1 MEKVKLTEAQSQWY
15 RNKLE
20 GFDCI
25 FVGIHGSV
33 LYGLDHEG
41 SDIDLKAIYLPSAK
55 QLVKGEALKT
65 YNYKCDELDI
75 EMEVKSISS
84 FLKSAASC
92 DTNCIDLLHT
102 PQNMTLFKS
111 VLWERI
117 KSQRKCL
124 YAKNMKGVI
133 GYIKTHSKKY
143 TSKIDRL
150 SEMKSF
156 LSYIDYVI
164 ARTTDSGVTSDF
176 TLVKG
181 FSSHVEA
188 ANYKYIHI
196 LTVVGDTT
204 HQYIEVC
211 GKKIIFNNSISKLK
225 TSLEVEIN
233 RYGERSKKGVDKG
246 IDGKSLSHA
255 LRLLVQLKE
264 ILITNDLKFPLQGA
278 DYIKRVKLGEIT
290 NAEEVLNKIDILF
303 DECMMLLEQ
312 SDFQENVDI
321 SSMEKLVEDYYFK

>member
-15 RNKLE
+15 LNKLE

-33 LYGLDHEG
+33 LYGLAHEG

-55 QLVKGEALKT
+55 QLVRGEALKT

-75 EMEVKSISS
+75 EMEVKPISS

-117 KSQRKCL
+117 KSHRKCL

-143 TSKIDRL
+143 TNKLDRL
-150 SEMKSF
+150 SEMKELLPC
-156 LSYIDYVI
+156 LSTYPDYT
-164 ARTTDSGVTSDF
+164 RLGSVTHRLDLNKF
-176 TLVKG
+176 KFIKLVPLVSEG
-181 FSSHVEA
+181 EQP
-188 ANYKYIHI
+188 Y
-196 LTVVGDTT
+196 L
-204 HQYIEVC
+204 EVC
-211 GKKIIFNNSISKLK
+211 GKKHMLSGSVEKLK
-225 TSLEVEIN
+225 ISLQVEIN
-233 RYGERSKKGVDKG
+233 RYGKRSSKSVDKG
-246 IDGKSLSHA
+246 IDSKALSHS
-255 LRLLVQLKE
+255 LRVLLQLKE
-264 ILITNDLKFPLQGA
+264 ILVTKDLKFPLQGA
-278 DYIKRVKLGEIT
+278 DYIKKVKLGEIT